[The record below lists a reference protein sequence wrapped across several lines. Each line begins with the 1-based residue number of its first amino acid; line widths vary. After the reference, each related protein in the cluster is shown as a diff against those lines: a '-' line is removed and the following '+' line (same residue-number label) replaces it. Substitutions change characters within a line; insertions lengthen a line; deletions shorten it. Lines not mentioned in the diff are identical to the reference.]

1 MRYCVRGPRVQTDE
15 GYGILRICNTFGG
28 ALDVVQKHRK
38 GEQIRHHGNF
48 RYALEELFFR
58 VLGRMSIKRV
68 LWIWRNTFGRYD
80 HRGFRDIRTITIGED
95 VLAFSWAI
103 SRKEAEK
110 LYRMG
115 V

>member
-1 MRYCVRGPRVQTDE
+1 MRYWVKRNGE
-15 GYGILRICNTFGG
+15 GIIGIYPTFGG
-28 ALDVVQKHRK
+28 ALRAVK
-38 GEQIRHHGNF
+38 
-48 RYALEELFFR
+48 RYMNE
-58 VLGRMSIKRV
+58 GKRQ
-68 LWIWRNTFGRYD
+68 NTFTMAARLAFGQKDYYRM
-80 HRGFRDIRTITIGED
+80 RTITIGED